1 MTSPN
6 DDEVD
11 ALFADIIAH
20 WDGNAAQTPTSP
32 DDLITI
38 PDEPAVPP
46 EREQQDGPPP
56 PAMLRPPD
64 VAPTSPDNTAPRPDG
79 TTPPPDVPTPPD
91 VTDGWRSY
99 SPAEE
104 SDEGFVP
111 PHPAPLPTP
120 TSDWTFWG
128 ALIGLVGGPVLL
140 LYRVFLHPDGGNL
153 PIVLAIAV
161 LVAGF
166 VLLVLRS
173 PVSRDADGDDGAVV

>member
-11 ALFADIIAH
+11 DLFADIIAH
-20 WDGNAAQTPTSP
+20 WDGHAPQAPAPP
-32 DDLITI
+32 DGLITI

-46 EREQQDGPPP
+46 EREQWEGPPP
-56 PAMLRPPD
+56 ALPLPPD
-64 VAPTSPDNTAPRPDG
+64 AAATSPDNTAPRRG
-79 TTPPPDVPTPPD
+79 GATPPPDVPTPPD

-104 SDEGFVP
+104 NDEGFVP
-111 PHPAPLPTP
+111 ADPAPLPRP

-128 ALIGLVGGPVLL
+128 ALLGLVGGPIFL
-140 LYRVFLHPDGGNL
+140 LYRVFLHPDDGKL
-153 PIVLAIAV
+153 PIALAIAV
-161 LVAGF
+161 FIAGF